1 MRGKSSRGTGSTST
15 EEDEEKTYE
24 GRHWQL
30 SESAVNLEGFETP
43 TITLKIWLKDGT
55 EALIEIERETY
66 IIEIS
71 RFEAEKPMPEGEFA
85 TFQKS
90 IGPQLL
96 VTLNHLEKPCNWT
109 NDILHPRRGGRLHAD
124 RGDYVLSMPAI
135 CLADNGANDE
145 DEDDDEYD
153 DEG

>member
-1 MRGKSSRGTGSTST
+1 MQ
-15 EEDEEKTYE
+15 EDEERMYE
-24 GRHWQL
+24 GQHWQL
-30 SESAVNLEGFETP
+30 SENTENLQGFETP

-66 IIEIS
+66 TIEIS
-71 RFEAEKPMPEGEFA
+71 RFEAEKPMPEGECV

-96 VTLNHLEKPCNWT
+96 VSLNHLETPCNWT
-109 NDILHPRRGGRLHAD
+109 NDILHPRRGRSLHAD

-135 CLADNGANDE
+135 CLADDGPDDE
-145 DEDDDEYD
+145 DDDDEYD